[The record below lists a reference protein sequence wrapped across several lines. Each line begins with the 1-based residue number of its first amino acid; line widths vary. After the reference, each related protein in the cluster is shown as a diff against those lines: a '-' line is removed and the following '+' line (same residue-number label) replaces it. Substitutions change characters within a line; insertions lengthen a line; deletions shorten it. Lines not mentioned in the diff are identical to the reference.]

1 MKHFKMCNTH
11 CVLNSPN
18 VIQTNSPIVKLKKF
32 DFKEICIATTIIW
45 VKKKMRKIHHFS
57 NWTTIDQNN
66 ENKLICKEK
75 NRER

>member
-32 DFKEICIATTIIW
+32 DFKEICIATTII
-45 VKKKMRKIHHFS
+45 
-57 NWTTIDQNN
+57 
-66 ENKLICKEK
+66 
-75 NRER
+75 